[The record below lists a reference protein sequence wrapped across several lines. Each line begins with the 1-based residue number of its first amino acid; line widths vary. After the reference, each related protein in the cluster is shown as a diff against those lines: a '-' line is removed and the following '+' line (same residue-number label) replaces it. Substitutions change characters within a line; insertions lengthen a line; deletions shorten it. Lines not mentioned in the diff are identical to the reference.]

1 MQAANVQNFKTEN
14 VMNKTTKV
22 YMVQFLCFAI
32 IFLIIRYTIGYFG
45 WLSGYW
51 IPIVSGV
58 LTIFLAPQFK
68 VFKVDGKETVFV
80 AWIFSNT
87 GKPVHWL

>member
-1 MQAANVQNFKTEN
+1 MQAANVPNSKTEKI
-14 VMNKTTKV
+14 MNKTTKI
-22 YMVQFLCFAI
+22 YMVQFFCFAV
-32 IFLIIRYTIGYFG
+32 IFLILRYTIGYFG

-68 VFKVDGKETVFV
+68 VFKIDGKETVFV
-80 AWIFSNT
+80 AWIFSKT